1 MVKHNQDGAVNG
13 VVISLVLAV
22 LLLIGALGFG
32 GWAFNSRQ
40 DYKNHVDS
48 KITAAVTVAKQQE
61 DAAQAL
67 HFAEEAKKPLR
78 AYNGPQAYGSL
89 VVNYPK
95 TWSAYVDDT
104 DTGNNAS
111 VDGYFAPSVVPSAT
125 NLNSVFALRVQVLS
139 QTYAQVLQTFAAQ
152 QLLGKLTV
160 SAYSLPLLPKTV
172 GVKVVGQLSNQ
183 KDVTMIVLPLRSE
196 SLEIW
201 TEGNQYLADFNN
213 NILPNFNFSP

>member
-13 VVISLVLAV
+13 VAISLILAV

-40 DYKNHVDS
+40 DYKNHVDT

-61 DAAQAL
+61 DTAKAL
-67 HFAEEAKKPLR
+67 QFAEEAKKPLR

-104 DTGNNAS
+104 DTSNNAS

-125 NLNSVFALRVQVLS
+125 NLNSVFALRVQILS
-139 QTYAQVLQTFAAQ
+139 QTYAQVLQTFAGQ
-152 QLLGKLTV
+152 QLLGKLTI

-172 GVKVVGQLSNQ
+172 GVKAVGELSNQ

-196 SLEIW
+196 TLEIW